1 MSCVNFT
8 RRSRCN
14 SSSRCCYRASGHVDP
29 ACSRDNPLVKHSGA
43 YITLPSLRYVNVRR
57 HVTRA
62 YVQTMTGTREFSWRR
77 TRGGVI
83 SMKRAA
89 RRARTGRTYSRT
101 HPPWLGCTTPP
112 IRPLAGA
119 ARTNT
124 CRSALAATAP
134 ATTGERF
141 S

>member
-62 YVQTMTGTREFSWRR
+62 YVQTMTGTRKFSWRR
-77 TRGGVI
+77 TRGGGYLDE
-83 SMKRAA
+83 K
-89 RRARTGRTYSRT
+89 
-101 HPPWLGCTTPP
+101 GCTSCEDGTYVFQDASTV
-112 IRPLAGA
+112 AGVYYA
-119 ARTNT
+119 ADPSS
-124 CRSALAATAP
+124 CRSCP
-134 ATTGERF
+134 DEHMSFG
-141 S
+141 SGGYCSCDNG